1 MFLLIRNAI
10 LCSSR
15 SWIFTFHYVSINTWD
30 RRYSEHHNK
39 STLHSTMFLLIQDP
53 VDGDI
58 WVMIVFT
65 FHYVSINTKDRYLM
79 LWNLFA
85 LHSTMFLLIRDLL
98 LFFLGSQ
105 VSLHSTMFLLIRLH
119 CLHCLRI
126 NSFTFHYVSINT
138 HADPLTVNSLRSL
151 HSTMFLLIPLWDIS
165 ILTDIQT
172 LHSTM
177 FLLIQ
182 SAVVTLGFWSLSLH
196 STMFLLILYP
206 CLDEVLLFLTLHST
220 MFLLI
225 LARYFPYDE
234 VFPLYIPL
242 CFY

>member
-138 HADPLTVNSLRSL
+138 GTDGRLPTRRFSLHSTMFLLIQGCWSDFWRFLCSL
-151 HSTMFLLIPLWDIS
+151 HSTMFLLIPDGIRAGIPWK
-165 ILTDIQT
+165 
-172 LHSTM
+172 
-177 FLLIQ
+177 
-182 SAVVTLGFWSLSLH
+182 LSLH
-196 STMFLLILYP
+196 STMFLLIP
-206 CLDEVLLFLTLHST
+206 RITAHVVT
-220 MFLLI
+220 
-225 LARYFPYDE
+225 
-234 VFPLYIPL
+234 
-242 CFY
+242 